1 MKKCFSHRAQL
12 GKTFT
17 LFISTLHMQTKGD
30 KQKQKKS
37 RSKLIRGQKRK
48 IEFRKFSLSEIP
60 NTFRNIKFWLTIG
73 ISHMVLDLTRRA
85 VFLSQGVPVQNRTTN
100 RRYLSQKW
108 VILWTYLLGILG
120 WLQSNLPLID
130 KTNLILLNF
139 VSNDFPSQIDDRI
152 SGFPIWFW
160 TWSQKND
167 WAECH
172 KSGLNRINRRSLLC
186 IQSLVQS
193 MARASNFDD
202 DDFSTADLFSTANFK
217 FYCQFYR
224 RFSVAVEVAVD
235 M

>member
-1 MKKCFSHRAQL
+1 
-12 GKTFT
+12 
-17 LFISTLHMQTKGD
+17 
-30 KQKQKKS
+30 
-37 RSKLIRGQKRK
+37 
-48 IEFRKFSLSEIP
+48 
-60 NTFRNIKFWLTIG
+60 
-73 ISHMVLDLTRRA
+73 MVLDLTRRA

-202 DDFSTADLFSTANFK
+202 DDFSTADLFSTAHLK

-235 M
+235 MYCKLAVGKNRQQKSCPPNFEARRVRRLKHTLVLKTCVIQQEVLKVTSV